1 MVETHNFAASHLHAI
16 TRQIF
21 IGAGAPR
28 HIADSV
34 AGVLVNANLSG
45 HDSHGV
51 LRIPQYLGWIADG
64 SLQPAAEPSVVK
76 ETPNSL
82 LVDGNHG
89 FGHYASLQ
97 TIHMAI
103 EKAKTGNVACA
114 NLVHMSHIGRL
125 GEYAEAAAR
134 ESCIGV
140 ITCGVGL
147 GCTTPTRVVPFGG
160 AIGKLDT
167 NAIAIGVPTGDGAPF
182 IADFATS
189 VVAEGKVRVAQSKNL
204 DLAEGCILDKH
215 GNATVKPA
223 DFFDGGWLLP
233 LGRHK
238 GYALS
243 LMTCLL
249 GGLSP
254 DIDLGV
260 DGMSGAFMQVIN
272 IQAFTPLDSYGRGV
286 RAFLDGMRHT
296 PPAPGYDEVLVPGD
310 LAHRRRVER
319 LTNGIE
325 LPETT
330 YQHIRDAAAQFNAPM
345 SEEIVETADVEQ
357 YHRAVS

>member
-1 MVETHNFAASHLHAI
+1 MA
-16 TRQIF
+16 
-21 IGAGAPR
+21 AGAPH

-51 LRIPQYLGWIADG
+51 LRIPQYLGWITDG
-64 SLQPAAEPSVVK
+64 SLQPAAEPKVMK

-82 LVDGNHG
+82 MVNGGRG
-89 FGHYASLQ
+89 FGHYASLR
-97 TIHMAI
+97 TVHMAI
-103 EKAKTGNVACA
+103 EKAQTGNVACA

-134 ESCIGV
+134 AGCIGI

-160 AIGKLDT
+160 AVGKLDT
-167 NAIAIGVPTGDGAPF
+167 NAIAIGVPTGDEAPF

-189 VVAEGKVRVAQSKNL
+189 VVAEGKVRVALSNNL
-204 DLAEGCILDKH
+204 DLPEGCILDKY

-223 DFFDGGWLLP
+223 DFFEGGWLLP
-233 LGRHK
+233 LGEHK

-272 IQAFTPLDSYGRGV
+272 VQAFTLLESYQRGV
-286 RAFLDGMRHT
+286 RAFLDGMRET
-296 PPAPGYDEVLVPGD
+296 PPAPGFDEVMVPGD
-310 LAHRRRVER
+310 LANRRRTER

-325 LPETT
+325 LPEAT
-330 YQHIRDAAAQFNAPM
+330 YRHIQDAGEQLNISL
-345 SEEIVETADVEQ
+345 SEANVETSDIDRYQV
-357 YHRAVS
+357 VS

>member
-1 MVETHNFAASHLHAI
+1 MAETHNFTAFHLHAI
-16 TRQIF
+16 TRRIF
-21 IGAGAPR
+21 MAAGAPR

-64 SLQPAAEPSVVK
+64 SLLPVVEPKVMK

-82 LVDGNHG
+82 LVDGGQG
-89 FGHYASLQ
+89 FGHYAALR
-97 TIHMAI
+97 TVHMAI

-125 GEYAEAAAR
+125 GEYAEAAA
-134 ESCIGV
+134 SVGCIGI

-189 VVAEGKVRVAQSKNL
+189 VVAEGKARVALSKNL

-223 DFFDGGWLLP
+223 DFFEGGWLLP
-233 LGRHK
+233 LGGHK

-254 DIDLGV
+254 DLELGV
-260 DGMSGAFMQVIN
+260 DGMSGAFIQVIN
-272 IQAFTPLDSYGRGV
+272 VQAFTALDSYQRGV
-286 RAFLDGMRHT
+286 RAFLDGMRET
-296 PPAPGYDEVLVPGD
+296 PPAPGFDEVIVPGD

-319 LTNGIE
+319 LANGIE

-330 YQHIRDAAAQFNAPM
+330 YRHIQDAAAQLDV
-345 SEEIVETADVEQ
+345 SLSADNVGTSDMERYQ
-357 YHRAVS
+357 VVS

>member
-1 MVETHNFAASHLHAI
+1 M
-16 TRQIF
+16 
-21 IGAGAPR
+21 GAGAPR

-64 SLQPAAEPSVVK
+64 SLQPAAEPRVVK

-82 LVDGNHG
+82 LVNGDRG
-89 FGHYASLQ
+89 FGHYASLK
-97 TIHMAI
+97 TVHKAI
-103 EKAKTGNVACA
+103 EKARAGNVACA
-114 NLVHMSHIGRL
+114 NLVHTSHIGRL
-125 GEYAEAAAR
+125 GEYAEAAVSAG
-134 ESCIGV
+134 CIGV

-160 AIGKLDT
+160 AVGKLDT
-167 NAIAIGVPTGDGAPF
+167 NAMAIGVPTGDGKPF
-182 IADFATS
+182 VADFATS
-189 VVAEGKVRVAQSKNL
+189 VVAEGKVRVARSKNL
-204 DLAEGCILDKH
+204 DLDEGCILDKH
-215 GNATVKPA
+215 GNATVKPD

-233 LGRHK
+233 LGGHK

-249 GGLSP
+249 GGLSS
-254 DIDLGV
+254 DLDLGI

-272 IQAFTPLDSYGRGV
+272 VQAFTSLELYQRGV
-286 RAFLDGMRHT
+286 RAFLDGMRRT
-296 PPAPGYDEVLVPGD
+296 RPAPGYDEVLAPGD
-310 LAHRRRVER
+310 LAYRHRVER

-330 YQHIRDAAAQFNAPM
+330 YRQIRDAAEQLNVSL
-345 SEEIVETADVEQ
+345 SEDCVEAEDVDRYQ
-357 YHRAVS
+357 RDS

>member
-1 MVETHNFAASHLHAI
+1 METHNFSASHLHAI

-28 HIADSV
+28 HIADNV

-64 SLQPAAEPSVVK
+64 SLQPAAEPRVVK

-125 GEYAEAAAR
+125 GEYAEAAVSAG
-134 ESCIGV
+134 CIGV

-147 GCTTPTRVVPFGG
+147 GRTTPTRVVPFGG
-160 AIGKLDT
+160 SVGKLDT
-167 NAIAIGVPTGDGAPF
+167 NAIAIGVPTGDSEPF

-189 VVAEGKVRVAQSKNL
+189 VVAEGKVRVTQSKNL

-215 GNATVKPA
+215 GNAAVEPA

-233 LGRHK
+233 LGGHK

-254 DIDLGV
+254 NLDLGV

-272 IQAFTPLDSYGRGV
+272 VQAFTPLDSYGRGV
-286 RAFLDGMRHT
+286 RAFLNGMRET
-296 PPAPGYDEVLVPGD
+296 PPAPGNDKVLVPGD
-310 LAHRRRVER
+310 LAHRRRAER
-319 LTNGIE
+319 LANGVE

-330 YQHIRDAAAQFNAPM
+330 YQHIQHAADQFNIPM
-345 SEEIVETADVEQ
+345 SEVIVEPADVER
-357 YHRAVS
+357 YRAAS

>member
-1 MVETHNFAASHLHAI
+1 MVETRNFTAPHLHAI

-21 IGAGAPR
+21 MAAGAPH

-34 AGVLVNANLSG
+34 AEVLVNANLSG

-64 SLQPAAEPSVVK
+64 SLQPAAEPKVVK

-82 LVDGNHG
+82 LVDGGQG

-97 TIHMAI
+97 TIHKTI
-103 EKAKTGNVACA
+103 EKAKTGHVACA
-114 NLVHMSHIGRL
+114 NLVHTSHIGRL
-125 GEYAEAAAR
+125 GEYAEAATRAG
-134 ESCIGV
+134 CIGI

-147 GCTTPTRVVPFGG
+147 GCKTPTRVVPFGG
-160 AIGKLDT
+160 AVGKLDT
-167 NAIAIGVPTGDGAPF
+167 NAIAIGVPTGNGPPF
-182 IADFATS
+182 VADFATS
-189 VVAEGKVRVAQSKNL
+189 VVAEGKVRVALSQNL

-215 GNATVKPA
+215 GNATVNPSE
-223 DFFDGGWLLP
+223 FFDGGWLLP
-233 LGRHK
+233 LGGHK

-243 LMTCLL
+243 LITCLL

-254 DIDLGV
+254 DLNLQE

-272 IQAFTPLDSYGRGV
+272 IRAFTALDSYQSGV
-286 RAFLDGMRHT
+286 RAFLEGMRGT
-296 PPAPGYDEVLVPGD
+296 PPAPGFDEVLVPGD
-310 LAHRRRVER
+310 LAHRRRTER
-319 LTNGIE
+319 LANGIQ

-330 YQHIRDAAAQFNAPM
+330 YRQIREAAAEFEVSL
-345 SEEIVETADVEQ
+345 SEVAVEAEDVLRYQ
-357 YHRAVS
+357 IRQ

>member
-1 MVETHNFAASHLHAI
+1 MVETHNFTASHLHAI

-21 IGAGAPR
+21 VGAGAPR

-34 AGVLVNANLSG
+34 AGVLINANLSG

-64 SLQPAAEPSVVK
+64 SLRPAAEPKVVK

-82 LVDGNHG
+82 LVDGGQG
-89 FGHYASLQ
+89 FGHYASLK

-103 EKAKTGNVACA
+103 EKAKAGNVACA

-125 GEYAEAAAR
+125 GEYVEAAAR
-134 ESCIGV
+134 AGCIGIV
-140 ITCGVGL
+140 TCGVGL

-160 AIGKLDT
+160 AVGKLDT
-167 NAIAIGVPTGDGAPF
+167 NAIAIGVPAGDGASF

-189 VVAEGKVRVAQSKNL
+189 VVAEGKVRVALSKNL
-204 DLAEGCILDKH
+204 DLAEGCILNKH
-215 GNATVKPA
+215 GNTTVKPA

-233 LGRHK
+233 LGGHK

-243 LMTCLL
+243 LITCLL

-254 DIDLGV
+254 DIDLQV

-272 IQAFTPLDSYGRGV
+272 IQAFTPLDSYQRGA
-286 RAFLDGMRHT
+286 RAFLDGMRET
-296 PPAPGYDEVLVPGD
+296 PPAPGYDEVMVPGD
-310 LAHRRRVER
+310 LAHRHRAER
-319 LTNGIE
+319 LANGIE

-330 YQHIRDAAAQFNAPM
+330 LQHIRDAAVDLNISL
-345 SEEIVETADVEQ
+345 SEDSVETRDIERYQ
-357 YHRAVS
+357 AVS

>member
-21 IGAGAPR
+21 IGAGVPR

-34 AGVLVNANLSG
+34 AGILVNANLSG

-64 SLQPAAEPSVVK
+64 SLQPAAEPSVTK

-125 GEYAEAAAR
+125 GEYAEAAVRAG
-134 ESCIGV
+134 CIGV

-160 AIGKLDT
+160 SVGKLDT

-215 GNATVKPA
+215 GNATVKPT

-233 LGRHK
+233 LGGHK

>member
-1 MVETHNFAASHLHAI
+1 MVETHNFIASHLHAI

-21 IGAGAPR
+21 MGAGAPR

-64 SLQPAAEPSVVK
+64 SLQPAAEPRVVK

-82 LVDGNHG
+82 LVDGGQG
-89 FGHYASLQ
+89 FGHYASLR

-103 EKAKTGNVACA
+103 EKAQTGNVACA

-134 ESCIGV
+134 AGCIGI

-167 NAIAIGVPTGDGAPF
+167 NAIAIGVPTGDEAPF

-189 VVAEGKVRVAQSKNL
+189 VVAEGKVRVALSKNL

-233 LGRHK
+233 LGGHK

-243 LMTCLL
+243 LITCLL

-260 DGMSGAFMQVIN
+260 DGMNGAFMQVIN
-272 IQAFTPLDSYGRGV
+272 VQAFTPLDSYQRGV
-286 RAFLDGMRHT
+286 GAFLDGMRET
-296 PPAPGYDEVLVPGD
+296 PPAPGFDEVLVPGD
-310 LAHRRRVER
+310 LSHRRRVER

-330 YQHIRDAAAQFNAPM
+330 HRHIQDAAAQLGVSL
-345 SEEIVETADVEQ
+345 SEDIVETKDIEQ
-357 YHRAVS
+357 YQAVS

>member
-1 MVETHNFAASHLHAI
+1 MVETRNFTAGHLHAI

-21 IGAGAPR
+21 MGAGTPY

-64 SLQPAAEPSVVK
+64 SLQPAAEPKVVK

-82 LVDGNHG
+82 LADGGQG
-89 FGHYASLQ
+89 FGHYASLR
-97 TIHMAI
+97 TIRMAI
-103 EKAKTGNVACA
+103 EKAQTGNVACA
-114 NLVHMSHIGRL
+114 NLVHTSHIGRL
-125 GEYAEAAAR
+125 GEYVEAAAR
-134 ESCIGV
+134 AGCIGI

-160 AIGKLDT
+160 AVGKLDT

-189 VVAEGKVRVAQSKNL
+189 VVAEGKVRVALSKNL

-215 GNATVKPA
+215 GVATVNPA

-233 LGRHK
+233 LGGHK

-243 LMTCLL
+243 LITCLL

-254 DIDLGV
+254 DIDLQV

-272 IQAFTPLDSYGRGV
+272 IQAFTALDKYQRGV
-286 RAFLDGMRHT
+286 RAFLEGMRGT
-296 PPAPGYDEVLVPGD
+296 PPAPGYDEVMAPGD
-310 LAHRRRVER
+310 LSHRRRAER
-319 LTNGIE
+319 LANGIE

-330 YQHIRDAAAQFNAPM
+330 YQQIRDAATELNVSL
-345 SEEIVETADVEQ
+345 SEDSVEKGDVKRYRAD
-357 YHRAVS
+357 S

>member
-1 MVETHNFAASHLHAI
+1 MA
-16 TRQIF
+16 
-21 IGAGAPR
+21 AGAPR
-28 HIADSV
+28 RIADCV
-34 AGVLVNANLSG
+34 AGVLVNANLAG

-64 SLQPAAEPSVVK
+64 SLLPAAEPKVVK
-76 ETPNSL
+76 ESPNSL
-82 LVDGNHG
+82 RVDGGQG
-89 FGHYASLQ
+89 FGHYAALQ
-97 TIHMAI
+97 TVHRAI

-125 GEYAEAAAR
+125 GEYAEAAAQAD
-134 ESCIGV
+134 CVGI

-160 AIGKLDT
+160 AVGKLDT
-167 NAIAIGVPTGDGAPF
+167 NAIAIGAPTGGEAPF

-189 VVAEGKVRVAQSKNL
+189 VVAEGKVRVALSKNL

-233 LGRHK
+233 LGGHK

-243 LMTCLL
+243 LITCLL

-260 DGMSGAFMQVIN
+260 DGMSGAFMQVVN
-272 IQAFTPLDSYGRGV
+272 IRAFTPLESYRRGV
-286 RAFLDGMRHT
+286 RAFLDGMRGT
-296 PPAPGYDEVLVPGD
+296 PPAPGFDEVMVPGD
-310 LAHRRRVER
+310 LAHRRRTER
-319 LTNGIE
+319 LTHGIE

-330 YQHIRDAAAQFNAPM
+330 YRHIQEAGEQLNISL
-345 SEEIVETADVEQ
+345 SEVDVEACDAQ
-357 YHRAVS
+357 RYQAVS

>member
-1 MVETHNFAASHLHAI
+1 MVETHNFTASHLHAI

-21 IGAGAPR
+21 MGAGAPR

-64 SLQPAAEPSVVK
+64 SLQPAAEPRVVK

-82 LVDGNHG
+82 LVDGGQG
-89 FGHYASLQ
+89 FGHYASLR

-103 EKAKTGNVACA
+103 EKAQTGNVACA

-134 ESCIGV
+134 AGCIGI

-167 NAIAIGVPTGDGAPF
+167 NAIAIGVPTGDEAPF

-189 VVAEGKVRVAQSKNL
+189 VVAEGKVRVALSKNL

-233 LGRHK
+233 LGGHK

-243 LMTCLL
+243 LITCLL

-260 DGMSGAFMQVIN
+260 DGMNGAFMQVIN
-272 IQAFTPLDSYGRGV
+272 VQAFTPLDSYQRGV
-286 RAFLDGMRHT
+286 GAFLDGMRET
-296 PPAPGYDEVLVPGD
+296 PPAPGFDEVLVPGD
-310 LAHRRRVER
+310 LSHRRRVER

-330 YQHIRDAAAQFNAPM
+330 HRHIQDAAAQLNI
-345 SEEIVETADVEQ
+345 SLTEDSVETADIERYQ
-357 YHRAVS
+357 AVS

>member
-1 MVETHNFAASHLHAI
+1 MVETHNFTASRLHAMA
-16 TRQIF
+16 RQIF
-21 IGAGAPR
+21 VAAGAPH

-64 SLQPAAEPSVVK
+64 SLRPAAEPKIVK

-82 LVDGNHG
+82 LVNGGRG

-97 TIHMAI
+97 TVHMAI

-114 NLVHMSHIGRL
+114 NLIHMSHIGRL
-125 GEYAEAAAR
+125 GEYAEAAVRAG
-134 ESCIGV
+134 CIGI

-160 AIGKLDT
+160 AVGKLDT
-167 NAIAIGVPTGDGAPF
+167 NAIAIGVPTGEGAPF

-189 VVAEGKVRVAQSKNL
+189 VVAEGKVRVALSKNL

-233 LGRHK
+233 LGGHK

-243 LMTCLL
+243 LITCLL

-254 DIDLGV
+254 DLDFGI
-260 DGMSGAFMQVIN
+260 DGMSGAFIQVIN
-272 IQAFTPLDSYGRGV
+272 VQAFTPLESYQRGV
-286 RAFLDGMRHT
+286 RAFLDGMRET
-296 PPAPGYDEVLVPGD
+296 PPAPGYNEVLVPGD
-310 LAHRRRVER
+310 LAHRRRLER
-319 LTNGIE
+319 LINGIE

-330 YQHIRDAAAQFNAPM
+330 YRHIQDAAAQLNVSL
-345 SEEIVETADVEQ
+345 SEDYVETRDIERYQ
-357 YHRAVS
+357 AVS

>member
-1 MVETHNFAASHLHAI
+1 MVDTLSFTASHLHAF
-16 TRQIF
+16 TRRIF
-21 IGAGAPR
+21 MAAGVPR

-64 SLQPAAEPSVVK
+64 SLLPAAEPKVVK
-76 ETPNSL
+76 ESPNSL
-82 LVDGNHG
+82 LVDGGQG
-89 FGHYASLQ
+89 FGHYAALQ
-97 TIHMAI
+97 TVHRAI

-134 ESCIGV
+134 AGCIGI

-160 AIGKLDT
+160 AVGKLDT
-167 NAIAIGVPTGDGAPF
+167 NAIAIGVPTGDEAPF

-189 VVAEGKVRVAQSKNL
+189 VVAEGKVRVALSKNL
-204 DLAEGCILDKH
+204 DVPEGCILDKH
-215 GNATVKPA
+215 GNATVKPV

-233 LGRHK
+233 LGGHK

-243 LMTCLL
+243 LITCLL

-254 DIDLGV
+254 DIDLGIE
-260 DGMSGAFMQVIN
+260 GMSGAFMQVIN
-272 IQAFTPLDSYGRGV
+272 VQAFTPLDRYQRGI
-286 RAFLDGMRHT
+286 RAFLDSMRET
-296 PPAPGYDEVLVPGD
+296 PPAPGFDKVIVPGD
-310 LAHRRRVER
+310 LAHLRRTER
-319 LTNGIE
+319 LCNGIE
-325 LPETT
+325 LPEKTCR
-330 YQHIRDAAAQFNAPM
+330 HIQDVAEQLNISM
-345 SEEIVETADVEQ
+345 SEVNVETCDVERYQ
-357 YHRAVS
+357 AVS

>member
-1 MVETHNFAASHLHAI
+1 MA
-16 TRQIF
+16 
-21 IGAGAPR
+21 AGAPH
-28 HIADSV
+28 HIADCV
-34 AGVLVNANLSG
+34 AGVLINANLSG

-64 SLQPAAEPSVVK
+64 SLLPAAEPKVMN

-82 LVDGNHG
+82 LVDGGQG
-89 FGHYASLQ
+89 FGHYAALR
-97 TIHMAI
+97 TVDTAI

-125 GEYAEAAAR
+125 GEYAEAAAQAG
-134 ESCIGV
+134 CIGI

-147 GCTTPTRVVPFGG
+147 GCTTPTRVVPYGG
-160 AIGKLDT
+160 AVGKLDT
-167 NAIAIGVPTGDGAPF
+167 NAIAIGVPTGDGGPF

-189 VVAEGKVRVAQSKNL
+189 VVAEGKVRVALSKNL

-215 GNATVKPA
+215 GNATVKPT

-233 LGRHK
+233 LGGHK

-243 LMTCLL
+243 LITCLL

-254 DIDLGV
+254 DLDLGA

-272 IQAFTPLDSYGRGV
+272 IRAFAPLDSYQRGV
-286 RAFLDGMRHT
+286 RAFLDGMRET
-296 PPAPGYDEVLVPGD
+296 PAAPGFDEVIVPGD

-330 YQHIRDAAAQFNAPM
+330 YRHIQDAAAQLKVSL
-345 SEEIVETADVEQ
+345 SEDSIKSRDIERYQ
-357 YHRAVS
+357 AVS

>member
-1 MVETHNFAASHLHAI
+1 MVETHNFTASHLHAI

-21 IGAGAPR
+21 VGAGAPR

-34 AGVLVNANLSG
+34 AGVLINANLSG

-64 SLQPAAEPSVVK
+64 SLRPAAEPKVVK

-82 LVDGNHG
+82 LVDGGQG
-89 FGHYASLQ
+89 FGHYASLK

-103 EKAKTGNVACA
+103 EKAKAGNVACA

-125 GEYAEAAAR
+125 GEYVEAAAR
-134 ESCIGV
+134 AGCIGI

-160 AIGKLDT
+160 AVGKLDT
-167 NAIAIGVPTGDGAPF
+167 NAIAIGVPAGDGESF

-189 VVAEGKVRVAQSKNL
+189 VVAEGKVRVALSKNL

-233 LGRHK
+233 LGGHK

-243 LMTCLL
+243 LITCLL

-272 IQAFTPLDSYGRGV
+272 VQAFTPLDSYQRGA
-286 RAFLDGMRHT
+286 RAFLDGMRET
-296 PPAPGYDEVLVPGD
+296 PPAPGYDEVMVPGD
-310 LAHRRRVER
+310 LAHRRRAER
-319 LTNGIE
+319 LANGIE

-330 YQHIRDAAAQFNAPM
+330 LQHIRDAAAQLNISL
-345 SEEIVETADVEQ
+345 SEDIVETGDIERYQ
-357 YHRAVS
+357 AVS